1 MRGGHAE
8 LVGAYA
14 IGVVAETDPR
24 VIVARKAARR
34 CCWHRRDGHYAASD
48 TAALLQVTRKV
59 VYLED
64 GDVAEL
70 TPRRLPRHPPD
81 GSPVERPV
89 NISSLSADAV
99 ELGKY
104 RHYMQKEIFEQPQA
118 LPQTLE
124 MIAGGGGITP
134 AALRRRGAV
143 ESSTPP
149 AAC

>member
-1 MRGGHAE
+1 MRATIAE

-14 IGVVAETDPR
+14 IGVLSEADSSR
-24 VIVARKAARR
+24 AIVARKGSPLLLGIGE
-34 CCWHRRDGHYAASD
+34 DGHYAASD

-70 TPRRLPRHPPD
+70 TLD
-81 GSPVERPV
+81 GFRVTLQDGTPVERPV

-104 RHYMQKEIFEQPQA
+104 RHYMQK
-118 LPQTLE
+118 
-124 MIAGGGGITP
+124 
-134 AALRRRGAV
+134 
-143 ESSTPP
+143 
-149 AAC
+149 